1 MSLGGG
7 GVTVNDNEIS
17 SKSKFKE
24 LSINLSAG
32 CFAALL
38 VQLTNIFFG
47 DYPDNSLSFIKLNY
61 LLFLIIIPL
70 IHVISNIIICFFI
83 LRSLNFVKFEQEN
96 PLKSLIG
103 RWLFIVPIILLFLY
117 IFYDILI

>member
-1 MSLGGG
+1 M
-7 GVTVNDNEIS
+7 NDNEIS

-38 VQLTNIFFG
+38 FQLTNIFFG

-83 LRSLNFVKFEQEN
+83 LGSLNFVKFEQEN